1 MLIGIDY
8 GSKLAGT
15 TVVATWLNGN
25 IELHQSQ
32 KKQDADKM
40 LENVLAPICEE
51 TIVAFDA
58 PLSLPGVYRQLNGF
72 SNFHYRKCDVE
83 LKAMSPM
90 FLGGL
95 TARAMSLA
103 HKLSNTHVT
112 FYETYPAK
120 QAQRLNL
127 SIFDYKKP
135 TANYDAIREVL
146 TKALNGSYLPKLT
159 NGHQVDAVLALITAY
174 RIQEKEAQI
183 IGDAAEGVIYF

>member
-15 TVVATWLNGN
+15 TVVATWHNGS
-25 IELHQSQ
+25 IELHQSE

-40 LENVLAPICEE
+40 IEALLAPIDQE

-58 PLSLPGVYRQLNGF
+58 PLSLPGVYRQLKGF

-103 HKLSNTHVT
+103 HKLSNVHLV
-112 FYETYPAK
+112 FYEAYPAK
-120 QAQRLNL
+120 QAERLKL
-127 SIFDYKKP
+127 SSFDYKKS
-135 TANYDAIREVL
+135 TANYEAIREVL

-159 NGHQVDAVLALITAY
+159 NGHQVDAVLALVAAR
-174 RIQEKEAQI
+174 RIKENQAQA
-183 IGDAAEGVIYF
+183 IGDAAEGLIFV